1 MGMTDMT
8 WHNEPTAWQAEGRTI
23 RLTADAGSD
32 FWRKTHAGGIR
43 DSGHF
48 YYQPVSG
55 DFVAEVTLRANYETL
70 YDQGGLMVRL
80 DETQWLK
87 CIVELFNKDQLYVST
102 VVTRNFS
109 DWSAVPLATFPSAVK
124 LRIVREFDSF
134 IVYYALDGQAY
145 TMVRQAYLTPAQVVH
160 VGVTAC
166 SPLGGG
172 GAFTAVFE
180 DLTVK

>member
-1 MGMTDMT
+1 MTEMT
-8 WHNEPTAWQAEGRTI
+8 WHNEPSAWKAEGRTI
-23 RLTADAGSD
+23 SLTTDAETD

-43 DSGHF
+43 DTGHF
-48 YYQPVSG
+48 YHRPASG

-87 CIVELFNKDQLYVST
+87 CIVELFNPDQLYVST

-109 DWSAVPLATFPSAVK
+109 DWSAVPLTGVPSAVT

-134 IVYYALDGQAY
+134 IVYYSLDGQAF
-145 TMVRQAYLTPAQVVH
+145 TMVRQAYLTPAQVVE

-166 SPLGGG
+166 SPLGAG

-180 DLTVK
+180 DFTVK